1 MELKTHVQH
10 SHSLWKIWEQSLII
24 IIFSH
29 LNDILKTKKGTKISN
44 FISWKGFGEYI
55 WYLILSIKI
64 SHDNF
69 LLLEEF
75 SMHVELE
82 INVLC
87 ALIKFMIYHQ
97 MHNRLIFTI
106 QAMGFLLRGRQDK
119 KEVSKTKQL
128 ISCKGKSFF
137 IVETIMHEHFYVIQ
151 QIWTWLRKFIK
162 PFVDFWS
169 SRSQAQSQSTSFN
182 KW

>member
-1 MELKTHVQH
+1 MELKNHVQQ
-10 SHSLWKIWEQSLII
+10 SHSLWIIWEQSLII
-24 IIFSH
+24 TRFSH
-29 LNDILKTKKGTKISN
+29 LNDIFKTKKGTKISK

-55 WYLILSIKI
+55 WHLILSIKI
-64 SHDNF
+64 SHVNF
-69 LLLEEF
+69 LPLEEF

-82 INVLC
+82 INVFC

-106 QAMGFLLRGRQDK
+106 QAIGLLLMGRQDK

-137 IVETIMHEHFYVIQ
+137 IVEAIMHEHFCVIL
-151 QIWTWLRKFIK
+151 QIWTWLRKFIQ
-162 PFVDFWS
+162 PILDFWS

-182 KW
+182 RW

>member
-1 MELKTHVQH
+1 MFNTPIHCGKYENNHWSILDSPT
-10 SHSLWKIWEQSLII
+10 SMT
-24 IIFSH
+24 
-29 LNDILKTKKGTKISN
+29 ILKPKKGTKISK

-55 WYLILSIKI
+55 WHLILSIKI
-64 SHDNF
+64 IHVNF
-69 LLLEEF
+69 LSLEEF

-106 QAMGFLLRGRQDK
+106 QAIGFLLRGKQDNK
-119 KEVSKTKQL
+119 KVSKTKQL

-137 IVETIMHEHFYVIQ
+137 IVETIMHEHFCVIQ
-151 QIWTWLRKFIK
+151 QIWTWLRKFIQ
-162 PFVDFWS
+162 PYLDFWS
-169 SRSQAQSQSTSFN
+169 QAKSQSTSFN
-182 KW
+182 RW